1 MNKGSFLREGE
12 SGDGTSQELGRAGK
26 HERWGTPAPRITDAE
41 KHWRQETLA
50 SEL

>member
-26 HERWGTPAPRITDAE
+26 HEGWEAPAPRNTGSE
-41 KHWRQETLA
+41 EHWRQETLA
-50 SEL
+50 LEL